1 MHRVVVTRDKLKLA
15 LQIWLRVMPKHV
27 WRRFEAYER
36 KMAEKRH
43 MPEDEPKPRE
53 EMADYIADQFVA
65 RNWEITHAEPKNHG

>member
-1 MHRVVVTRDKLKLA
+1 MRRVVVTRDKLKLA

-43 MPEDEPKPRE
+43 MPEDEPKARE
-53 EMADYIADQFVA
+53 EIAD
-65 RNWEITHAEPKNHG
+65 